1 MLHNE
6 GGGEDWNRKEVN
18 TVGSGRKWKLTTWS
32 DSTTGVSNIRSQY
45 VVDSDN
51 PLWRIGDDKGTLM
64 LIHIEKGLK
73 RVYNL
78 VQKITELLS
87 ESGILIFI
95 FLHTSST
102 VIGLSVPA

>member
-1 MLHNE
+1 L
-6 GGGEDWNRKEVN
+6 W
-18 TVGSGRKWKLTTWS
+18 TA
-32 DSTTGVSNIRSQY
+32 
-45 VVDSDN
+45 DN

-95 FLHTSST
+95 FLHTYEYCYRPISAG
-102 VIGLSVPA
+102 ID

>member
-1 MLHNE
+1 
-6 GGGEDWNRKEVN
+6 
-18 TVGSGRKWKLTTWS
+18 
-32 DSTTGVSNIRSQY
+32 
-45 VVDSDN
+45 
-51 PLWRIGDDKGTLM
+51 M

-95 FLHTSST
+95 FLHTYEYCYRPISAG
-102 VIGLSVPA
+102 ID